1 MYKKVINY
9 TDLFGNDLEETL
21 YFNLTM
27 PEAIEIY
34 GQYTN
39 GTLENSNFDELVNDM
54 KNRKDVKGMIDLIQN
69 VILSSYGERSEDGRY
84 FNKSKEIKEKF
95 SNSVA
100 YAELFELLFTDPE
113 EMKKFSKGIISAS
126 KKSKVETTA
135 SVVS

>member
-1 MYKKVINY
+1 MYRKTLKY

-113 EMKKFSKGIISAS
+113 EMKRFSKGIISAS